1 MPIYKKKKKLYRVIF
16 MHFFWVRFNLTA
28 TFTLTCLFPNF
39 SCTDSDFVDPG
50 CLKPVSSV
58 QYLSLLGSWPL
69 YQLSKSLSFI
79 LKKSDMFAHF
89 PVNSATLS
97 AWNNNRSVDLFVGEV
112 TFVWNLS
119 YQCFSLSI
127 VFLQSLQFFI
137 ASLLLEFSNPESMTV
152 NTSAITIVTL
162 Y

>member
-1 MPIYKKKKKLYRVIF
+1 MPIYKNNCTGWFLCT
-16 MHFFWVRFNLTA
+16 FFGVRFNLTA
-28 TFTLTCLFPNF
+28 TFTLTCLFSNF
-39 SCTDSDFVDPG
+39 SCTDCDFVDPD
-50 CLKPVSSV
+50 CLKLVSSV
-58 QYLSLLGSWPL
+58 QYLSLLGSWPF

-79 LKKSDMFAHF
+79 LKNSDMFAHF
-89 PVNSATLS
+89 TVNSATLS

-137 ASLLLEFSNPESMTV
+137 FKFIAGVFKPRINDSK
-152 NTSAITIVTL
+152 